1 MAEHDLQRRLH
12 DALHRGH
19 RKVTEDEVAEITAIV
34 LTIVTELTGE
44 LALVIAELAQRI
56 EALEARAG

>member
-1 MAEHDLQRRLH
+1 MAGNHLQQRLH

>member
-1 MAEHDLQRRLH
+1 MAEHSIQQRLH

-44 LALVIAELAQRI
+44 LAVVIAELAERV

>member
-1 MAEHDLQRRLH
+1 MAEHHLQQRLH

-44 LALVIAELAQRI
+44 LALVIAELADRV
-56 EALEARAG
+56 EALEARAV

>member
-1 MAEHDLQRRLH
+1 MAEHNLQQRLR

-19 RKVTEDEVAEITAIV
+19 RKVTEDEVAEITAVV

-44 LALVIAELAQRI
+44 LALVIAELADRV
-56 EALEARAG
+56 EALEARVA

>member
-1 MAEHDLQRRLH
+1 LH

>member
-1 MAEHDLQRRLH
+1 MAEHPLQQRLH

-19 RKVTEDEVAEITAIV
+19 RKVTEDEVAEITAVV

-44 LALVIAELAQRI
+44 LALVLAELADRV
-56 EALEARAG
+56 EAHEARTG